1 MIFLVIGLVDG
12 GFCLVIIF
20 LFVCYE
26 KKILLINEIKIDV
39 YEENMIW

>member
-26 KKILLINEIKIDV
+26 KKIFINKIKIYV